1 MENLN
6 DNQRGGTFCLA
17 KATLAEGTNPNTIKV
32 TNAGGIPFCID
43 GITYTKATTD
53 NIAMNALALQAVD
66 TTCLYLVQIDS
77 AGAVTLKKGTEQ
89 LNTDLAAGNKFLSWP
104 KPDVGKC
111 PIAAL
116 KVKTVAVTF
125 TSGGTDLSAAGITAT
140 YYDLF
145 AIPTVPLAS

>member
-43 GITYTKATTD
+43 GTVFSKATTD
-53 NIAMNALALQAVD
+53 NVAMNALALQAAD
-66 TTCLYLVQIDS
+66 TTCIYLVQIDS
-77 AGAVTLKKGTEQ
+77 AGAITMKKGTEQ
-89 LNTDLAAGNKFLSWP
+89 LNTDLAAGNKFLGWP
-104 KPDVGKC
+104 KPDASKC
-111 PIAAL
+111 PIGAV

-125 TSGGTDLSAAGITAT
+125 TNGTTDLSAAGITAVFF
-140 YYDLF
+140 DLF
-145 AIPTVPLAS
+145 AVPTAPLPS